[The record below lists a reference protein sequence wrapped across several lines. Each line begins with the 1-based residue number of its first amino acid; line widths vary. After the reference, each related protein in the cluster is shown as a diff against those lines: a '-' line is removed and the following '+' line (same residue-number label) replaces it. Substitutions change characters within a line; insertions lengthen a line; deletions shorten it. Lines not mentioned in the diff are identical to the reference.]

1 MKKILKDRNIWI
13 LFVGS
18 ILLCWFFVGEYGIF
32 GSRVDWISQ
41 HSVLPDYFRRRFYQT
56 GDLFPDIA
64 WNLGGGQN
72 IYNFS

>member
-18 ILLCWFFVGEYGIF
+18 ILLCWIFVGEYGIF

-41 HSVLPDYFRRRFYQT
+41 HSVLPDYFR
-56 GDLFPDIA
+56 
-64 WNLGGGQN
+64 
-72 IYNFS
+72 